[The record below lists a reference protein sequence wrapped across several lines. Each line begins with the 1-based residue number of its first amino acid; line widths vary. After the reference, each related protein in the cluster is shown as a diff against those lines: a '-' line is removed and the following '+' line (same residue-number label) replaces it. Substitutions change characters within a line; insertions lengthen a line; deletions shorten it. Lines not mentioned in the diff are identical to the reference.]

1 MEENDLI
8 RVRIDESKQKEI
20 FTKFIDD
27 FNKDFSLAS
36 SYLGIN
42 NFSLSRYKR
51 AVSKYIPKD
60 IFLKVV
66 EHLNLEQPDILYSGT
81 LNEIRGHYM
90 RKAHSALEEKYGENW
105 AKELTVR
112 RDFKG
117 IRLSDFP
124 DYLFIYLEEIY
135 RQDLFESLFNLFGSM
150 DKTASFLGVST
161 SRLFFWRNGV
171 QKDYLADKDG
181 LQFIPLDKLRLISQT
196 LVKDYRD
203 EFSKSWWVG

>member
-81 LNEIRGHYM
+81 LNEIRVPLYEKSPFCFG
-90 RKAHSALEEKYGENW
+90 RKIWRKLGERALQLEETLK
-105 AKELTVR
+105 V
-112 RDFKG
+112 
-117 IRLSDFP
+117 
-124 DYLFIYLEEIY
+124 
-135 RQDLFESLFNLFGSM
+135 
-150 DKTASFLGVST
+150 
-161 SRLFFWRNGV
+161 
-171 QKDYLADKDG
+171 
-181 LQFIPLDKLRLISQT
+181 LD
-196 LVKDYRD
+196 
-203 EFSKSWWVG
+203 